1 MARINRIYGEDKKSL
16 VAMLQGAVY
25 LKNYKDSTGV
35 SQKTL
40 QGLPRG
46 NEVV

>member
-1 MARINRIYGEDKKSL
+1 MARIKRIYGEDKKSL
-16 VAMLQGAVY
+16 VEGLQEGES
-25 LKNYKDSTGV
+25 LKNYRDSTGV